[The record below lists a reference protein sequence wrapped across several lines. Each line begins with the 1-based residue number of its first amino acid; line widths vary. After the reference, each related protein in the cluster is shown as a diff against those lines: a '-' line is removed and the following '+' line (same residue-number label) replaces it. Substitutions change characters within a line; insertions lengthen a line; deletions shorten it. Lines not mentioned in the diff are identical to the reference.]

1 MLFDFT
7 RFPIFDP
14 GSGYFPKAK
23 SAVTPVAALFLSIP
37 LSFFYFTP
45 I

>member
-14 GSGYFPKAK
+14 GSGYRFRSE
-23 SAVTPVAALFLSIP
+23 SAARFIFAALF
-37 LSFFYFTP
+37 
-45 I
+45 